1 MDWFRTGLLFAVLL
15 LIIILA
21 ELIRKRLAVSAEATR
36 KLVHILTGWL
46 IALTPLLLTS
56 ALPLLIIS
64 GSFVVINSIA
74 IRKHWLPGINSSPQI
89 SYGTV
94 FYPASFLILIL
105 LLWHNHKSVL
115 VTAMLVLAIA
125 DAMAAIIGR
134 SVASPKRYQISGE
147 TKSVQGSLAMLAT
160 TFLIVVGA
168 LYIFLPTDGISLTWP
183 RILWIAAIAAILA
196 TVCESISFRGSDNL
210 TVPLGAALVIHY
222 MLTHSTADNLN
233 FTLGIAIALFI
244 AGVSFLLHFLNGSG
258 AVSTFLLGSI
268 VFGIG
273 KWEYSL
279 PILLFFVLSS
289 LLSKLGKQWKQKFA
303 ATFQKGG
310 RRDFGQVVAN
320 GGVAGLI
327 VLLWNY
333 IPWGGWYFLFVGSI
347 AAVTADTWATEIGV
361 FSRQSPRHV
370 LNFRQVPPGTS
381 GGITLLGL
389 GAAMLGSLVIVF
401 VGGLATNNYAFINN
415 GFQLASLIAVAG
427 FLGSIV
433 DSIIGATIQAQYQ
446 CPACGKI
453 TEKKIHCQQH
463 RTQVISGYPIIDND
477 VVNGLCGLSGAFF
490 SWIAYRFLM

>member
-1 MDWFRTGLLFAVLL
+1 MDWFRTGLLFSVLL

-21 ELIRKRLAVSAEATR
+21 ELIRKHLAVSAEATR
-36 KLVHILTGWL
+36 KSVHIITGWL

-56 ALPLLIIS
+56 AMPLLIIS
-64 GSFVVINSIA
+64 GSFVVVNLIA

-94 FYPASFLILIL
+94 FYPASFFILIL
-105 LLWHNHKSVL
+105 LLWHNYKSVL
-115 VTAMLVLAIA
+115 ITAMLILAIA
-125 DAMAAIIGR
+125 DAMAAIVGR
-134 SVASPKRYQISGE
+134 SVANPKRYQISGE
-147 TKSVQGSLAMLAT
+147 TKSLQGSLAMLAT
-160 TFLIVVGA
+160 TFIIVVGA
-168 LYIFLPTDGISLTWP
+168 LHFFLPTDGISLAWSN
-183 RILWIAAIAAILA
+183 ILWIAGIAAIMA

-210 TVPLGAALVIHY
+210 TVPLGAAMVIHY
-222 MLTHSTADNLN
+222 MLTHSTADNSN
-233 FTLGIAIALFI
+233 VTLGIAIALFI
-244 AGVSFLLHFLNGSG
+244 AGVSFLLHFLDGSG
-258 AVSTFLLGSI
+258 AVSTFLLGAI

-289 LLSKLGKQWKQKFA
+289 LLSKLGKEWKQKFA

-310 RRDFGQVVAN
+310 RRDFGQVAAN

-389 GAAMLGSLVIVF
+389 GAALLGSLVIVF
-401 VGGLATNNYAFINN
+401 VGGLATNNYALVNH
-415 GFQLASLIAVAG
+415 GFLLASLITVAG

-453 TEKKIHCQQH
+453 TEKKIHCQHH

-477 VVNGLCGLSGAFF
+477 VVNGLCALSGAFF
-490 SWIAYRFLM
+490 SWIAYRFSM